1 MRMPWWRNL
10 QKKREIPFYA
20 LQKYISTLCRNT
32 VLLVGDMYTR
42 CRNIFQAVALLC
54 AKVELQKTFLCSNST
69 NANALNKQSLILR
82 PIKERPSSCKGIA
95 WGQFNDPGNKHLLF
109 QLLTS
114 TLFAMLGMKNI
125 RRGKSGRNKFP

>member
-1 MRMPWWRNL
+1 MAQL
-10 QKKREIPFYA
+10 AKKRGNTFLRFAEIQFYA
-20 LQKYISTLCRNT
+20 LQKYSSTCWR
-32 VLLVGDMYTR
+32 YTC
-42 CRNIFQAVALLC
+42 CRNISQAVALFC

-95 WGQFNDPGNKHLLF
+95 WGQFNDPGNTHLLF

-114 TLFAMLGMKNI
+114 TLFAMLGIKNI
-125 RRGKSGRNKFP
+125 RGGKSGKKFPWWCCS